1 MDFRKDINGVRAIA
15 VLAVV
20 LFHFNRGWVP
30 SGFVGVDVFFVISG
44 FLMTSIIFGGLEGNK
59 FSLWGFYKARARRI
73 VPALAVMLI
82 CVMVYGWYNMYTP
95 EFKTLAKHAASSL
108 LFVSNIVYW
117 KESSYFA
124 PGAEEKWL
132 LHTWSL
138 SVEWQFYIIYPLAIY
153 IIRKAFSL
161 KVSRILILI
170 AGLLSLALSI
180 YASRILVSS
189 SYFLLPTRA
198 WEMIAG
204 GVVYLFPTSIF
215 KRKPFPY
222 IGIATILVSCF
233 IFSEESYWPSYN
245 ALLPIIGTMIILWSC
260 SDNII
265 LDSSF
270 AQKIGLYSYSIY
282 LWHWPIY
289 LYIYNTYGGVSILT
303 TLIGIVASVAM
314 GMLSFKYIESVFK
327 SRGGVKKE
335 FLYFASL
342 ALAVGIYISNGAN
355 TDMRSI
361 TKTTGNETVVHYDGY
376 RFDNNGMWDKCNSSE
391 KLDHIDKSCVDTDKR
406 GGVFLWGDSHAGAL
420 SLGIRSLLKDG
431 VPFYQLAASSC
442 KPSLHKFPGV
452 ISATI
457 GCNLSN
463 EKAIEDINIVKPDVV
478 VLAQRF
484 QHEETDWQDIAEKI
498 HALGVKKVIVLGP
511 VPQWKGSLP
520 LIVAKNYN
528 PNDIYIDNR
537 FLDKQI
543 VATNNKMKT
552 ISKDNEGYDFVDILD
567 GLCAREGTEL
577 KCRSRVDSGF
587 TLMSMDYGHP
597 TDEGSVFIGK
607 NIIKSH
613 LPASLTK

>member
-1 MDFRKDINGVRAIA
+1 MKFRKDINGVRAIA

-59 FSLWGFYKARARRI
+59 FTLWGFYKARARRI

-82 CVMVYGWYNMYTP
+82 CVMVYGWYHMYTP
-95 EFKTLAKHAASSL
+95 EFKTLAKHAAASL
-108 LFVSNIVYW
+108 LFISNIVYW

-153 IIRKAFSL
+153 IISKAFSL

-170 AGLLSLALSI
+170 VGLLSLALSI

-215 KRKPFPY
+215 KRKLFPY
-222 IGIATILVSCF
+222 VGIAAILVSCF

-245 ALLPIIGTMIILWSC
+245 ALLPIIGTMIILWSR

-289 LYIYNTYGGVSILT
+289 LYIFNTYGGVSILT
-303 TLIGIVASVAM
+303 TLIGIVASVAI

-327 SRGGVKKE
+327 SKGGVKKE
-335 FLYFASL
+335 LLYFVSL
-342 ALAVGIYISNGAN
+342 ILAVGVYVSNGAN
-355 TDMRSI
+355 TDMRSV
-361 TKTTGNETVVHYDGY
+361 TKTIGNETVVHYDGY

-391 KLDHIDKSCVDTDKR
+391 KLEHIDKSCVDTAKR

-420 SLGIRSLLKDG
+420 SLGIRSLLKED

-484 QHEETDWQDIAEKI
+484 QHEETNWQSIAEKI
-498 HALGVKKVIVLGP
+498 HSLGVKKVIVLGP

-528 PNDIYIDNR
+528 PNDIYIDKR

-567 GLCAREGTEL
+567 HLCTHEGSEL
-577 KCRSRVDSGF
+577 KCRARVDSGF

-597 TDEGSVFIGK
+597 TDEGSLFIGK
-607 NIIKSH
+607 HIIKSH
-613 LPASLTK
+613 LPTSITK